1 MYCLEQTT
9 DVGKGIVLSNKHI
22 VTSSCTPC
30 PNRQRPPFS
39 VQTPSLQHFF
49 HTVNPNSDPGE
60 HCRGINRIQE
70 NSLGIQQLLSH
81 THHTHSHHIQNIH
94 IHTHTQSAKTCRS
107 LVNGSEGNLISF
119 IIWPLGWKKSLTTW
133 IPENIDYGV
142 TLMKSQTKQ
151 QKE

>member
-94 IHTHTQSAKTCRS
+94 IHTHTHTLEQPVDQLYS
-107 LVNGSEGNLISF
+107 LMCLSKKLKLGSM
-119 IIWPLGWKKSLTTW
+119 IIW
-133 IPENIDYGV
+133 V
-142 TLMKSQTKQ
+142 
-151 QKE
+151 KEVINTHMY